1 MPILDNPLHA
11 AVSRDTDNPVSPNF
25 ERSPALAAQNF
36 RGILGIDEVPE
47 PEKLAQLQSLAQVA
61 EAQAHAAYEVFTKEL
76 EAQKQKWDA
85 ARKNSKPK
93 PFELKMGRREE
104 DGGTGRQPAE
114 QADAEQVAVAVPI
127 TPKLPP
133 PFIRD
138 NGESP
143 PTPTISE
150 LDANLES
157 IGYTP
162 ISFTLGDS
170 SFATPAGERV
180 IREVHVNGNIGV
192 VITEDYDDADEAL
205 PEVPSDCTSD
215 TTDEFIQIVTE
226 ATGIQPRWDL
236 RDGTDSEMGQAL
248 FYWVDSQ
255 MGREDASRQWE
266 TAQVGE
272 SWERARQLIYG
283 PLRTLLDFNR
293 MAAESFHRR
302 SSLLV
307 GSPSSD
313 TAPNIS
319 QSPTS
324 LDFSLP
330 SSAPVPYSS
339 FPTCTNIDERNA
351 GLGASNSGDKRKPS
365 NSEPSS
371 PEPPHKR
378 FSAQLAEPEIL
389 GQLAGARRYI
399 LYGAQCVQDMLVRE
413 RADFRAATQR
423 YLDENGW
430 IIDYGL
436 SPPRFTA
443 TTRPGHALLL
453 DYETAKLRIIHSIL
467 QERHYPGLAWALN
480 DILRL
485 RFRDEYALASLLSA
499 GYLEAYPPEASSPEY
514 WQMGNSDSSDNSP
527 GRDSLGY
534 PSDHASNGDCSASAI
549 AVDTPAEPHARINP
563 DDAGGLGNSSS
574 PASREFAPPRD
585 TGHSGGHSDELLPEY
600 SPPCF
605 RFPPEC
611 FRPVLRGGV
620 TAVH

>member
-1 MPILDNPLHA
+1 MPGTTWIHA
-11 AVSRDTDNPVSPNF
+11 DPRQSASRSRFPRHRQSSLPELRAKPSISRPEF
-25 ERSPALAAQNF
+25 SGNF
-36 RGILGIDEVPE
+36 RHRRG
-47 PEKLAQLQSLAQVA
+47 ARTR
-61 EAQAHAAYEVFTKEL
+61 EARPASESCPGCRSTSTRRVRSVYQRVRST
-76 EAQKQKWDA
+76 EALKQKWDA
-85 ARKNSKPK
+85 ARKNSKPYVSRAELTDLMTEVLVTHRK

-248 FYWVDSQ
+248 FYWVDSR

-430 IIDYGL
+430 IY
-436 SPPRFTA
+436 
-443 TTRPGHALLL
+443 
-453 DYETAKLRIIHSIL
+453 
-467 QERHYPGLAWALN
+467 
-480 DILRL
+480 RL
-485 RFRDEYALASLLSA
+485 R
-499 GYLEAYPPEASSPEY
+499 PIPSPI
-514 WQMGNSDSSDNSP
+514 
-527 GRDSLGY
+527 
-534 PSDHASNGDCSASAI
+534 HC
-549 AVDTPAEPHARINP
+549 H
-563 DDAGGLGNSSS
+563 
-574 PASREFAPPRD
+574 
-585 TGHSGGHSDELLPEY
+585 Y
-600 SPPCF
+600 SPWP
-605 RFPPEC
+605 
-611 FRPVLRGGV
+611 RPSPRL
-620 TAVH
+620 